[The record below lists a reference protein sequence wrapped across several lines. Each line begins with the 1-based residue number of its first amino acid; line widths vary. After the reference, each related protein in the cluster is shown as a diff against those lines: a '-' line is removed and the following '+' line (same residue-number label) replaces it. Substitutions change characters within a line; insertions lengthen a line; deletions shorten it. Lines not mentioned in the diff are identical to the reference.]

1 MQMTELLNIIEDNGK
16 GVRAYSE
23 CGRAARKCIKTQ
35 SDEAAAYYLLSIA
48 ADRFVETYDDQPLLS
63 QGAED
68 AFLNFKSYVE
78 LLAATGRESDATA
91 KLQALNRVATE
102 IADDRFLKSAG

>member
-1 MQMTELLNIIEDNGK
+1 MRMTELLNIIENNGK

-23 CGRAARKCIKTQ
+23 CGRAARECIKTQ
-35 SDEAAAYYLLSIA
+35 SDQATAYYLLSIA

-68 AFLNFKSYVE
+68 AYLNFKSYVE
-78 LLAATGRESDATA
+78 QLAETEQENDAA
-91 KLQALNRVATE
+91 KKLQTLNRVAAE

>member
-1 MQMTELLNIIEDNGK
+1 MRMTELLNIIEDYGK

-23 CGRAARKCIKTQ
+23 FATAARDCIKTQ
-35 SDEAAAYYLLSIA
+35 PDQAVSYYLLSIA

-68 AFLNFKSYVE
+68 VFQSFKNYVDE
-78 LLAATGRESDATA
+78 LAAAEQSDDSAK
-91 KLQALNRVATE
+91 KLQVLNRVATE
-102 IADDRFLKSAG
+102 IAADKFLRPTE

>member
-1 MQMTELLNIIEDNGK
+1 MRMTELLKIIEDNGK

-23 CGRAARKCIKTQ
+23 CGQAARECIKTQ
-35 SDEAAAYYLLSIA
+35 SDQAAAYYLLSIA

-68 AFLNFKSYVE
+68 AYVNFKSYVE
-78 LLAATGRESDATA
+78 QFVETELENDAGK
-91 KLQALNRVATE
+91 KLQTLNRVAAE
-102 IADDRFLKSAG
+102 IAGDRFLRCAG